1 MARIEIS
8 NKFACKESNIEDDT
22 VVLYHHKS
30 QDFIIE
36 VSYSKLFPLLNKYQ
50 QNKLKKLKSDIE
62 SEVIMNLDYDTVNKA
77 LKNMQ

>member
-1 MARIEIS
+1 MARVEIS
-8 NKFACKESNIEDDT
+8 NKFIFKESNLEDDA

-36 VSYSKLFPLLNKYQ
+36 VSYSELFPLLNKYQ
-50 QNKLKKLKSDIE
+50 QNKIKELKRDIE
-62 SEVIMNLDYDTVNKA
+62 SEIVINLDYDTVNKA